1 MSLDLAEFA
10 IPHLY
15 ASHEAIRIQGTTHL
29 QDILGL
35 DMRRR
40 RHGGRLKAISVGHD
54 TVGGSERESHD
65 DGRAA
70 NKSEAGKVA
79 EIEKRLPRDCR

>member
-10 IPHLY
+10 IPHLH

-54 TVGGSERESHD
+54 DTVGGSERESHD
-65 DGRAA
+65 DGAGSEEVGGG
-70 NKSEAGKVA
+70 KS
-79 EIEKRLPRDCR
+79 RRN